1 MDIGE
6 VKARVRKAA
15 ETFGLPMVEREWV
28 CNSRLA
34 QELGAW
40 AETKGKDGEFH
51 KAVFWAYFVDGIDI
65 SKVSGL
71 IDVARSVGLPEG
83 ESRKVL
89 EGRVFRDVI
98 DFDWAYCRKMG
109 VTEVPIAVIG
119 KHAMIGAQPYEVFEH
134 LMMAGNVERRQSL
147 GK

>member
-6 VKARVRKAA
+6 VKARVREAA

-40 AETKGKDGEFH
+40 AETKGKDDEFH
-51 KAVFWAYFVDGIDI
+51 KAVFSAYFVDGIDI
-65 SKVSGL
+65 SKVPEL
-71 IDVARSVGLPEG
+71 LDVARSVGLPEG
-83 ESRKVL
+83 EARRVL
-89 EGRVFRDVI
+89 EGRIFQEVI

-119 KHAMIGAQPYEVFEH
+119 KHALIGAQPYEAFEH
-134 LMMAGNVERRQSL
+134 LMMVSNVERRQYL
-147 GK
+147 GE